1 MHDSRTSLAASA
13 GPSRSDGS
21 SDARGDGRRTRVRR
35 AGTSGSRRT
44 EARTPRPVGE
54 REHGP
59 EAGHDQPP
67 VLPPPLGDAPAPS
80 AGEPGDAH
88 GSGHQAAGGTPSPM
102 RVVEILS
109 HELRS
114 PITTIHL
121 GTKVLREQGNRIS
134 RPTRLEVVE
143 AVEEEAERLYRLV
156 EDLLAVAR
164 HEGGAA
170 PLPVGPIAL
179 QHWLAPV
186 IAAEVQS
193 SPSLK
198 VRVSIPPD
206 LPPVLADDAALVQVV
221 RDLLANVTRYAA
233 DGMPAE
239 VVAWPPEDGVVRLE
253 VLDRGPGIAADEIG
267 RVFEPFYRSSSAEA
281 VGSGAGLGL
290 AAARRLME
298 AMNGSIEALPRDG
311 GGSRFVL
318 TLPVAPADAEA
329 DEGAEPSSGADG
341 PAGAD
346 VDPSP
351 APPRGRPAR
360 GRG

>member
-1 MHDSRTSLAASA
+1 
-13 GPSRSDGS
+13 
-21 SDARGDGRRTRVRR
+21 
-35 AGTSGSRRT
+35 
-44 EARTPRPVGE
+44 
-54 REHGP
+54 
-59 EAGHDQPP
+59 
-67 VLPPPLGDAPAPS
+67 
-80 AGEPGDAH
+80 
-88 GSGHQAAGGTPSPM
+88 M

-121 GTKVLREQGNRIS
+121 GTKVLREQGSRIS
-134 RPTRLEVVE
+134 RPIRLEVVE

-186 IAAEVQS
+186 IAAEVQA

-221 RDLLANVTRYAA
+221 RDLLANVTRYAP

-267 RVFEPFYRSSSAEA
+267 RVFEPFYRTSSAEA

-290 AAARRLME
+290 AASRRLLE

-311 GGSRFVL
+311 GGSRFVM
-318 TLPVAPADAEA
+318 TLPVATADLEA
-329 DEGAEPSSGADG
+329 DESGA
-341 PAGAD
+341 ASA
-346 VDPSP
+346 
-351 APPRGRPAR
+351 
-360 GRG
+360 GRGGPTGRKRDASADATPASGGQARRRR